1 MMAVHE
7 LFLSGFLSIYP
18 EGEEEKQNKKNGCK
32 SSRAICPSEGTVGMN
47 TDLHLLQDLTVAPS
61 SSRDVGL
68 SSNADRRHKVSGAR
82 STTLPF
88 PRASSVVRLLIV
100 PLMAKILCH

>member
-1 MMAVHE
+1 MD
-7 LFLSGFLSIYP
+7 
-18 EGEEEKQNKKNGCK
+18 
-32 SSRAICPSEGTVGMN
+32 

-68 SSNADRRHKVSGAR
+68 SSNADRRHKVSGAL
-82 STTLPF
+82 STTPPF

-100 PLMAKILCH
+100 SLMAQSFFGTDC